1 MNEPEDIR
9 GSIDGTGNRT
19 NTFDLLLSQPE
30 ILSWLELTEQEL
42 VTWLAPEGRGDDDG
56 ARAAWGAQ

>member
-1 MNEPEDIR
+1 MSEPEDIR
-9 GSIDGTGNRT
+9 GSIDGAGIRT

-56 ARAAWGAQ
+56 ATAA

>member
-1 MNEPEDIR
+1 MSEPEDV
-9 GSIDGTGNRT
+9 GTSTGRTAGRT

-42 VTWLAPEGRGDDDG
+42 VTWLAPERRDDG
-56 ARAAWGAQ
+56 GRATAA

>member
-1 MNEPEDIR
+1 MSEPEDIR
-9 GSIDGTGNRT
+9 GSIDGAGSRT

-42 VTWLAPEGRGDDDG
+42 VTWLAPEVRGDDD
-56 ARAAWGAQ
+56 RATAA